1 MQIFRPAVIC
11 HIARVALLAVLV
23 QALMPL
29 WAAVSRTEAAQFVE
43 ICSVSGSKL
52 LRLDQ
57 ETHQKSSTTSGCNHC
72 PFCGGTGI
80 APTTRSQGLSF
91 TQPALRYPG
100 ISDVALARPSSYP
113 GHQFLSQAPPIA
125 RS

>member
-1 MQIFRPAVIC
+1 MQFFRPAVIG
-11 HIARVALLAVLV
+11 HIVRVALLAVLM
-23 QALMPL
+23 QALTPL
-29 WAAVSRTEAAQFVE
+29 WGVVSGTEAAQLVE
-43 ICSVSGSKL
+43 ICSAAGPKL
-52 LRLDQ
+52 LQLDQ
-57 ETHQKSSTTSGCNHC
+57 RAHRTAPASHGCAHC

-80 APTTRSQGLSF
+80 APTASGQGLSF

-100 ISDVALARPSSYP
+100 ISDSALARPSSYP